1 MRFVTLHLHV
11 FKPSRKPEKWKS
23 TGGETKYR
31 VGAVLPIVSFH
42 KCTHRHRHRH
52 TDTHTDTHRHTQTRT
67 HEDKHTAEVAMCL
80 KVPDGYGA
88 IHGAGCNELLPG
100 VNSKQLKLCE
110 KQ

>member
-1 MRFVTLHLHV
+1 MYSSHPANLKNGKARGER
-11 FKPSRKPEKWKS
+11 PSTESAQCCQLYRS
-23 TGGETKYR
+23 TN
-31 VGAVLPIVSFH
+31 V
-42 KCTHRHRHRH
+42 H
-52 TDTHTDTHRHTQTRT
+52 TDTDTDTQTHTQTHTHTQTRT